1 MNKAELI
8 KDMESKV
15 VQIVKRH
22 DPTPSNVDVNGKRAT
37 DYSYTVVYPINGLVA
52 SPETDITIKVFNEGE
67 ENEIALYNNN
77 LLPSGKS
84 DLEIMVGLAHAI
96 DPGVKVLSSPAE
108 GVWKVKFSNGAIKL
122 AALNSSKTGFVDIET
137 E

>member
-8 KDMESKV
+8 ADMKSKV
-15 VQIVKRH
+15 VQIVKEH
-22 DPTPSNVDVNGKRAT
+22 APTQCNADVDGKRAT
-37 DYSYTVVYPINGLVA
+37 DYSYTIVYPINGLVA

-67 ENEIALYNNN
+67 PNEIALYNNN
-77 LLPSGKS
+77 LLPVGKS
-84 DLEIMVGLAHAI
+84 DIEVMVGLAHAI

-108 GVWKVKFSNGAIKL
+108 GVWKVKFSNGVVKL